1 MRQDAVFEVKLKAL
15 KTRFSEQP
23 QESRNVDL
31 LPLIM
36 KMHLETFT
44 KIFSAFPHEE
54 RSSDFYRLFKDG
66 CRTFCRRQ
74 ATFGSNQSIGRNFAQ
89 TTSGNLSTAF
99 DRRVVLA
106 ESFI

>member
-66 CRTFCRRQ
+66 CRMFCRRQ
-74 ATFGSNQSIGRNFAQ
+74 AAFGSNQSIGRNFAQ

-99 DRRVVLA
+99 DRRIVLA